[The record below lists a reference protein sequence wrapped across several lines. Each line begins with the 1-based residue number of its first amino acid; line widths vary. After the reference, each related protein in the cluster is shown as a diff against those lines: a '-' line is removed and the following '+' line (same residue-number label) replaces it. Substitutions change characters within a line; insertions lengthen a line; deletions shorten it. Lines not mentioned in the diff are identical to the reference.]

1 LEPLSNLGQ
10 RQANLVQGAH
20 LFITSVPLRT
30 AGLSDHGFLS
40 RRLAQSPW
48 LLLLALREVVSEFL
62 TRRERTEMRVPSC
75 Q

>member
-1 LEPLSNLGQ
+1 M
-10 RQANLVQGAH
+10 
-20 LFITSVPLRT
+20 FITSVPLRT

-62 TRRERTEMRVPSC
+62 TRRERTEMRVPPC